1 MARARRTTWK
11 SDPRANN
18 HQAVIQHASGTRT
31 QVKSTRDATGGVI
44 KNERGTF
51 LRKPRDPYAITL
63 VSATRFESEVTPIS
77 ASNIISDSVGHYL
90 EKLEDLTKTRIPRSV
105 SGKFRMFGN
114 LLYERL
120 DTLRCATIANTKFYR
135 SDCVIETINSFK
147 TEIASSLSAVAYLET
162 AEQTCNVFMARVLQT
177 ASDMTCADK
186 DAIDSVAD
194 KYAIAIA
201 SLIDSGSATDC
212 VTLSLQI
219 TIDLLHLLAEIPE
232 TKSKNGDDGK
242 GKGDAVD
249 KYKYKMPEPESD
261 ESTPPQEIEGEP
273 ELGYSNQTRVNV
285 ADAVDLEFNNHLD
298 GLFDDYKKVDELVR
312 KEIQPQATSFS
323 KNLEQTIQV
332 DNVSDMQDGKKHH
345 VKVKTYPCDTIVK
358 NAHTI
363 NLIQDIEKVGASSR
377 HRRGQPTAD
386 IWQIKKLGN
395 TKIFGKT
402 PHRSGELIIMVDNSG
417 SMGEV
422 DVEGERG
429 YLAYQ
434 VAGAIQES
442 FPNAQTYGFNSTDD
456 ECFIYPIPNGTYLGI
471 SAKREGYRQSG
482 NSDCSALL
490 YMEQLINNNYSDSI
504 AVIISDGSP
513 ASPSPYSRNH
523 LHSHTKNVAH
533 RLHAQGLKF
542 VSVLVGGYDDDYYY
556 PNDCKVLLNSVKDI
570 HSVGEAIHAIGTRF

>member
-77 ASNIISDSVGHYL
+77 ASNIINDSVGHYL

-177 ASDMTCADK
+177 AS
-186 DAIDSVAD
+186 VAD

-219 TIDLLHLLAEIPE
+219 TIDLLHLLSEIPE
-232 TKSKNGDDGK
+232 PESEDGDNGR

-249 KYKYKMPEPESD
+249 ELIKIPEPESD

-285 ADAVDLEFNNHLD
+285 ADAVDLDFNNHLD
-298 GLFDDYKKVDELVR
+298 GLFDDYKKVDELH
-312 KEIQPQATSFS
+312 KERQPQATSFS
-323 KNLEQTIQV
+323 KNLERTIQV
-332 DNVSDMQDGKKHH
+332 DSVSDMQDGKKHH

-363 NLIQDIEKVGASSR
+363 NLIQDIEKAGVSSR
-377 HRRGQPTAD
+377 HRQGQPTAD

-402 PHRSGELIIMVDNSG
+402 PHRSGELIIMIDNSG
-417 SMGEV
+417 SMGVV

-442 FPNAQTYGFNSTDD
+442 FPNAQTYW
-456 ECFIYPIPNGTYLGI
+456 
-471 SAKREGYRQSG
+471 
-482 NSDCSALL
+482 
-490 YMEQLINNNYSDSI
+490 
-504 AVIISDGSP
+504 V
-513 ASPSPYSRNH
+513 
-523 LHSHTKNVAH
+523 
-533 RLHAQGLKF
+533 
-542 VSVLVGGYDDDYYY
+542 
-556 PNDCKVLLNSVKDI
+556 
-570 HSVGEAIHAIGTRF
+570 